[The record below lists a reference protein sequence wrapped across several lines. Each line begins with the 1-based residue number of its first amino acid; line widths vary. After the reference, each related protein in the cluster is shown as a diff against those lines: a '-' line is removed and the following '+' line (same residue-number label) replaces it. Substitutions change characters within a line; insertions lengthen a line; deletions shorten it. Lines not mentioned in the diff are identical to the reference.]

1 MKEFAIF
8 PVLATVNAP
17 QSGFDNSPKI
27 RRVAELSGPQIERIK
42 AAAAVVF
49 FALSECFCFSFKY
62 CFYFDYVISFMTSV
76 SFDATCTCLVTPF

>member
-49 FALSECFCFSFKY
+49 LRFLSA
-62 CFYFDYVISFMTSV
+62 SV
-76 SFDATCTCLVTPF
+76 SVSNTVFTLM